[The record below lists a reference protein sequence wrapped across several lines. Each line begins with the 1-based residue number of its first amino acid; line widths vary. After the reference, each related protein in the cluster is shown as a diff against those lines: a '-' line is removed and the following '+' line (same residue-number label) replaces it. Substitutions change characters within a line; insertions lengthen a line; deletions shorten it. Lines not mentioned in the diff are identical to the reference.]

1 MRSLKNRN
9 VLSYAMFPSIGSCQ
23 DSANEKSESDSKKK
37 KINKNRKY
45 SVSWM
50 KNRKIAKLLSF
61 KRRFLS
67 RIRRKNSIVDD
78 RPGGNQ
84 NRGGIYSILLTRILK
99 GCACHSRL
107 LWFGGKAFVIRPI
120 AFILYI
126 NENQRRSVL
135 PILHTSRATLH
146 VLNRG
151 WRCVRSNLVYTYT
164 THTKKKLFKMI
175 DDLMKFH

>member
-78 RPGGNQ
+78 RLEGNQ
-84 NRGGIYSILLTRILK
+84 NRGGIYSILLTRIL
-99 GCACHSRL
+99 
-107 LWFGGKAFVIRPI
+107 
-120 AFILYI
+120 
-126 NENQRRSVL
+126 
-135 PILHTSRATLH
+135 
-146 VLNRG
+146 
-151 WRCVRSNLVYTYT
+151 RCVSFEASSIRWKSFRNSSDRVYFIYKRRINGVRRCLFYTRHVQHCTY
-164 THTKKKLFKMI
+164 
-175 DDLMKFH
+175 

>member
-78 RPGGNQ
+78 RLEGNQ

-107 LWFGGKAFVIRPI
+107 LRFGGEAFVIRPI

-126 NENQRRSVL
+126 NGGSAAFGVAYSTHVTCNTARTKPWMEMRAVESRVHVY
-135 PILHTSRATLH
+135 HTH
-146 VLNRG
+146 
-151 WRCVRSNLVYTYT
+151 
-164 THTKKKLFKMI
+164 KKKI
-175 DDLMKFH
+175 I

>member
-78 RPGGNQ
+78 RLEGNQ
-84 NRGGIYSILLTRILK
+84 NRGGIYSILLTRILMCVSFEASSIRWRSFRDSS
-99 GCACHSRL
+99 GRSRL
-107 LWFGGKAFVIRPI
+107 F
-120 AFILYI
+120 YI
-126 NENQRRSVL
+126 
-135 PILHTSRATLH
+135 
-146 VLNRG
+146 
-151 WRCVRSNLVYTYT
+151 
-164 THTKKKLFKMI
+164 
-175 DDLMKFH
+175 